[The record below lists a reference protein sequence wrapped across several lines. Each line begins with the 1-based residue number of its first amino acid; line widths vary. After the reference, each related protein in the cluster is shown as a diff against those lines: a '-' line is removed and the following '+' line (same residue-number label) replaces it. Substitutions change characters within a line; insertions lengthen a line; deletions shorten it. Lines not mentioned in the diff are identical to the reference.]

1 MSDPLSL
8 LPLAL
13 ASREGMIDGAPA
25 SQYVAAGLTLLQ
37 RSAPLVRALS
47 GRRAGILL
55 PTSPAFLAALA
66 ASEGRGAVLMN
77 PLASAPELAYQV
89 ADAGIG
95 AVFTS
100 SAFADRLPRDTA
112 IALLDSAPRSA
123 RIVVGGATRDV
134 DLGSHIALAMEG
146 IADVEGSLDEAAVV
160 YTSAMHGRP
169 LGAILSHRSL
179 LFNARSAIRAAALTS
194 DEHALA
200 ALPFSHLFGFLVA
213 GVAPLLAGA
222 RVTTMPRFNPA
233 RALEIIVQDR
243 VTMFVGV
250 PSMYIAM
257 MDVLEHQRES
267 RLIETLRLCICGGAP
282 VAPEMQRRWKDL
294 TGIELRQGYG
304 LTETSSGCLC
314 NIVAAPNVIGALG
327 QPYPGVE
334 VAIRDARTFTPTPDG
349 LVGEICV
356 RGPTV
361 FEGYVVAPGAAPP
374 TGLEV
379 RDEWLRSG
387 DLGVRRPDGFIEFR
401 GLIKPMF
408 TRNGFNIYPRELEV
422 AIAEL
427 SGVTEVRARSMPD
440 PVKENAIVV
449 DVRGA
454 VTVDDVRLWCAARL
468 SAYKQPSIINV
479 AP

>member
-13 ASREGMIDGAPA
+13 ASREGTIDGAPV

-37 RSAPLVRALS
+37 RSVPLVRALS

-55 PTSPAFLAALA
+55 PTSPAFITALA
-66 ASEGRGAVLMN
+66 ASDGRGAVLMN
-77 PLASAPELAYQV
+77 PLASAPELAYQI

-100 SAFADRLPRDTA
+100 SALAGQLPPDIA
-112 IALLDSAPRSA
+112 IALLDNAPRSA
-123 RIVVGGATRDV
+123 RVVVEGAARDV
-134 DLGSHIALAMEG
+134 DLGSHFAFALEG
-146 IADVEGSLDEAAVV
+146 DTDAEGSLDEAAVV

-179 LFNARSAIRAAALTS
+179 LFNARSAISAAAMASS
-194 DEHALA
+194 DHALA
-200 ALPFSHLFGFLVA
+200 ALPFSHLFGFLA
-213 GVAPLLAGA
+213 GGVAPLLAGA

-233 RALEIIVQDR
+233 RALELIEQEGI
-243 VTMFVGV
+243 TMFVGV

-257 MDVLEHQRES
+257 IDVLGRRRES
-267 RLIETLRLCICGGAP
+267 RLSETLRLCICGGAP
-282 VAPEMQRRWKDL
+282 LSPEVQRRWEHL

-304 LTETSSGCLC
+304 LTETSSGCLF
-314 NIVAAPNVIGALG
+314 NNVAVPNVIGTLG
-327 QPYPGVE
+327 QAYPGVD
-334 VAIRDARTFTPTPDG
+334 VAIRDFRTFAATPHG
-349 LVGEICV
+349 EAGEICV

-361 FEGYVVAPGAAPP
+361 FQGYVSACDATPP
-374 TGLEV
+374 HGLEV
-379 RDEWLRSG
+379 RDDWLRTG
-387 DLGVRRPDGFIEFR
+387 DLGVQRPDGFFEFR

-427 SGVTEVRARSMPD
+427 ADVTEIRVRSMPD
-440 PVKENAIVV
+440 PVRENAIVV
-449 DVRGA
+449 DVRGG
-454 VTVDDVRLWCAARL
+454 VTVEDVRLWCAARL
-468 SAYKQPSIINV
+468 SAYKQPSVINV

>member
-25 SQYVAAGLTLLQ
+25 SQYIAAGLTLLQ

-55 PTSPAFLAALA
+55 PTSPSFITALA

-77 PLASAPELAYQV
+77 PLASTPELAYQI

-100 SAFADRLPRDTA
+100 GELADRLPRDTT
-112 IALLDSAPRSA
+112 IALLDDAPRSA
-123 RIVVGGATRDV
+123 RVVVEREAREV
-134 DLGSHIALAMEG
+134 DLGSHFALALEG
-146 IADVEGSLDEAAVV
+146 DSEAEGSLDEATVV

-194 DEHALA
+194 KDHTLA

-222 RVTTMPRFNPA
+222 RVTTMSRFNPA
-233 RALEIIVQDR
+233 RALEIIEQGGI
-243 VTMFVGV
+243 TMFVGV

-257 MDVLEHQRES
+257 IDVLERRS
-267 RLIETLRLCICGGAP
+267 APRPIETLRLCICGGAP
-282 VAPEMQRRWKDL
+282 LRPAVQRRWRDL

-314 NIVAAPNVIGALG
+314 NIVDAPNVIGALG
-327 QPYPGVE
+327 QAYPGVD
-334 VAIRDARTFTPTPDG
+334 VAIRDARTFAPAPDG
-349 LVGEICV
+349 EVGEICV

-361 FEGYVVAPGAAPP
+361 FQGYVVARDAAPP
-374 TGLEV
+374 RGLEM
-379 RDEWLRSG
+379 RDEWLRTV
-387 DLGVRRPDGFIEFR
+387 DLGVRRPDGFREFR
-401 GLIKPMF
+401 GLLKPMF
-408 TRNGFNIYPRELEV
+408 TRNGFNIYPRELEL

-427 SGVTEVRARSMPD
+427 SGVTDVHVRPAPD
-440 PVKENAIVV
+440 QVKENGIVV
-449 DVRGA
+449 DVCGG
-454 VTVDDVRLWCAARL
+454 VTVDDVRLWCATRL
-468 SAYKQPSIINV
+468 SAYKQPTIINV